1 MATKDGNHLAARS
14 PRVRRVEASKNVVL
28 YRGMER
34 QTSLAA
40 YTDGQLIEEV
50 NRLASSERR
59 ATAALVAALA
69 EFDTRRLYL
78 PLGFS
83 SLFAYCVQRLRLS
96 EDATCNRIEAAR
108 AARRYPEILALLE
121 TGELSLTAAR
131 LLAPHLND
139 DNHNRV
145 LADAR
150 HKKRS
155 DIDLLI
161 AKLHPQ
167 PPVASI
173 VRKLPEAKA
182 PAQVPG
188 LSLDAPAGVPHTA
201 PPSRRPIVAP
211 LSEAHYKLQ
220 VTISAASRER
230 LKHIQD
236 LMRHTIPNGDPAAIV
251 ERALE
256 LLHDDLLKKK
266 AAGVARPRS
275 TARAAGPAGRHI
287 PSSVKREVWRRDQGR
302 CAFVSPDG
310 HRCDNEGFVEYH
322 HVDAYWLGGDAT
334 AVNIE
339 LRCRAH
345 NGFEWQR
352 QQDKMLDATV

>member
-1 MATKDGNHLAARS
+1 VK
-14 PRVRRVEASKNVVL
+14 P
-28 YRGMER
+28 
-34 QTSLAA
+34 
-40 YTDGQLIEEV
+40 I
-50 NRLASSERR
+50 
-59 ATAALVAALA
+59 
-69 EFDTRRLYL
+69 
-78 PLGFS
+78 
-83 SLFAYCVQRLRLS
+83 
-96 EDATCNRIEAAR
+96 
-108 AARRYPEILALLE
+108 
-121 TGELSLTAAR
+121 GE
-131 LLAPHLND
+131 
-139 DNHNRV
+139 
-145 LADAR
+145 
-150 HKKRS
+150 
-155 DIDLLI
+155 
-161 AKLHPQ
+161 
-167 PPVASI
+167 
-173 VRKLPEAKA
+173 A
-182 PAQVPG
+182 PARTEADSKVTPELAG
-188 LSLDAPAGVPHTA
+188 GTSPAVSSAPAL
-201 PPSRRPIVAP
+201 PSRRPIVAP

-266 AAGVARPRS
+266 AAAVARPRR

-310 HRCDNEGFVEYH
+310 HRCGDAGFIEYH
-322 HVDAYWLGGDAT
+322 HVDAHWLGGEAT
-334 AVNIE
+334 ADNLQ